1 MMMMKSRV
9 PPLNEAIKQLKNNKV
24 PGADNIAAE
33 MLKADVEVTIN
44 LLHQII
50 KEVWESGIVPE

>member
-9 PPLNEAIKQLKNNKV
+9 PPLNEAIKQLKNNKA

-33 MLKADVEVTIN
+33 MLKANVETTKG
-44 LLHQII
+44 LLHLIFE
-50 KEVWESGIVPE
+50 EV